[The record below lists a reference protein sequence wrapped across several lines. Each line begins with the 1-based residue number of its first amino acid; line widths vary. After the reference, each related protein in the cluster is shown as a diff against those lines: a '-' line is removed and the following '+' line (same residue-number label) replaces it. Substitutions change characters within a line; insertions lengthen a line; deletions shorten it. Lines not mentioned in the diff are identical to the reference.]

1 MYKLLFDCRGKEDL
15 VSFRGVIMEHG
26 YRIDCDT
33 TQLTPWT
40 DHLPLSTTT
49 PPNARSNNMRHIVAL
64 NIRGLHCPNTI
75 MVYCKYKP
83 HDPLPL
89 GLLPGTVAIFHN
101 FLLKLSAR
109 LGNVYCVNCSSSSI
123 TVERFDGVETAAE
136 LEVNHDKSVVPTP
149 EMLRLPIS
157 TMYDMTQ
164 MLFRGHLSRAL
175 VSIKATIT
183 CVQHAF
189 IQYQCQ
195 GCQCTMVDGRCRPTC
210 IAKKAMLKTD
220 ARFEK

>member
-1 MYKLLFDCRGKEDL
+1 
-15 VSFRGVIMEHG
+15 MEHG
-26 YRIDCDT
+26 YRIDCNT
-33 TQLTPWT
+33 THLTPWT
-40 DHLPLSTTT
+40 DGLPLSTAST
-49 PPNARSNNMRHIVAL
+49 PPNTRSNNTRHIIAL
-64 NIRGLHCPNTI
+64 NIRGLRCPNTI
-75 MVYCKYKP
+75 MVYCTYKP

-89 GLLPGTVAIFHN
+89 GLLPGTVATFHN

-109 LGNVYCVNCSSSSI
+109 LGNAYCVNCPSSSI

-136 LEVNHDKSVVPTP
+136 MEVDHNKSGVPTP
-149 EMLRLPIS
+149 EMLCLPIS
-157 TMYDMTQ
+157 NVYDMTQ

-183 CVQHAF
+183 WVQHAF

-195 GCQCTMVDGRCRPTC
+195 GCQCTMVDGRCRPAC

-220 ARFEK
+220 ARFENHAQLHHSKYILNYGDL